1 MRAARLVGSVL
12 VVAIVA
18 ALLVAFAGVY
28 SRRGPGASSATSA
41 TSAANA
47 GIDAMNARLT
57 AAYHDRDPIAY
68 GKLFTDSA
76 VFEWP
81 AVATVRGRPAL
92 EAMARES
99 WPSLPEMEL
108 RLAVASRRI
117 ALDHATEFGAFEQSW
132 RDSTGGRTTEY
143 GRYVA
148 LLTRQPDE
156 SWQMDRF
163 FGFSDSTRSA
173 KR

>member
-1 MRAARLVGSVL
+1 MRAALLAL
-12 VVAIVA
+12 VVLASA
-18 ALLVAFAGVY
+18 C
-28 SRRGPGASSATSA
+28 SREGGSAPASASASA
-41 TSAANA
+41 NANGSADA
-47 GIDAMNARLT
+47 GIDAMNARLSK
-57 AAYHDRDPIAY
+57 AYHDRDPLAY
-68 GKLFTDSA
+68 GALFTDSA

-92 EAMARES
+92 EAMAREG

-117 ALDHATEFGAFEQSW
+117 ASDHATEFGAFEQSW
-132 RDSTGGRTTEY
+132 RDSTGGRTTEF

-148 LLTRQPDE
+148 LLARQPDD
-156 SWQMDRF
+156 SWRMDRF
-163 FGFSDSTRSA
+163 FGFSDSTRSS

>member
-1 MRAARLVGSVL
+1 VRRAALIGAL
-12 VVAIVA
+12 ALA
-18 ALLVAFAGVY
+18 AAC
-28 SRRGPGASSATSA
+28 SRESAPPPASSANASTNSN
-41 TSAANA
+41 ANA
-47 GIDAMNARLT
+47 GIDAMNARLSK
-57 AAYHDRDPIAY
+57 AYHDRDPRAY
-68 GKLFTDSA
+68 GALFTDSA

-108 RLAVASRRI
+108 RLTVASRRI
-117 ALDHATEFGAFEQSW
+117 AADQTTEFGAFEQSW

-148 LLTRQPDE
+148 LLARQPDA
-156 SWQMDRF
+156 SWRMDRF
-163 FGFSDSTRSA
+163 FGFSDSTRSS